1 MYGSLYVENQM
12 DRMQYW
18 LSSVRALYLEPQ
30 AEELLFYE
38 NDLRLMADIIVRVI
52 ETVTEGTWNLI
63 KETSWRNHFN
73 AT

>member
-18 LSSVRALYLEPQ
+18 LSSVRTLYLEPQ

-52 ETVTEGTWNLI
+52 ETVTEGT
-63 KETSWRNHFN
+63 
-73 AT
+73 